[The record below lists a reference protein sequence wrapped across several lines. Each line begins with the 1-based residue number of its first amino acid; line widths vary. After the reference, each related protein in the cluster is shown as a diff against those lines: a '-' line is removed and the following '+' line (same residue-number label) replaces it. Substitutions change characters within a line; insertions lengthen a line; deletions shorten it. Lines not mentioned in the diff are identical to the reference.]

1 MFDLDSSPYKYNIR
15 PKTES
20 LSYKNLR
27 LYILQQ
33 RVFSIVSKIVL
44 FVLVFGLSF
53 VILYPFLKLLPL
65 VFNNLEDV
73 GTPDVIWIPRRF
85 SVQSFRVAAHLLFN
99 ADNLVMVKSL
109 LYALSIAAIQTA
121 VSAMAGYSLARVDFK
136 GRQLV
141 FALVILTFVIPPQ
154 ATLISQYLRFKD
166 FDVFGIMKLIYGR
179 SVDLINKPISLYL
192 LAAFGFGLKQSLFV
206 FIFRQFFYGMPT
218 ELEEAALIDGCGFYG
233 TFFRVML
240 PNAVP
245 AIMTVLIFAFVWN
258 YGDNY
263 YVNYFHPDGPYLSIM
278 LDRTFQETQFDFVKS
293 LSWNR
298 FDILTFNTFTFDAIK
313 QAALIIYL
321 IPLLILYF
329 VVQRRFVE
337 TFERS
342 GIVG

>member
-1 MFDLDSSPYKYNIR
+1 MSDLNSNPNRYYLR
-15 PKTES
+15 PKQES
-20 LSYKNLR
+20 LSYRNVR
-27 LYILQQ
+27 LYTVQ
-33 RVFSIVSKIVL
+33 RKIVNLISSAVL
-44 FVLVFGLSF
+44 FIMIFGLSF

-73 GTPDVIWIPRRF
+73 GTPDIIWIPRRF
-85 SVQSFRVAAHLLFN
+85 SAKAFQIAGYLLFN
-99 ADNLVMVKSL
+99 SDNLVMMKSL
-109 LYALSIAAIQTA
+109 LYAFTIAIIQTA
-121 VSAMAGYSLARVDFK
+121 MSAMAGYSLARVDFK

-141 FALVILTFVIPPQ
+141 FMLVILTFVIPPQ

-166 FDVFGIMKLIYGR
+166 FDIFGILKLITGK
-179 SVDLINKPISLYL
+179 SVDLINKPVSLYL
-192 LAAFGFGLKQSLFV
+192 LATFGFGLKQSLFV
-206 FIFRQFFYGMPT
+206 FIFRQFFCGIPN

-240 PNAVP
+240 PNAIP
-245 AIMTVLIFAFVWN
+245 AIMTVLVFAFVWN

-263 YVNYFHPDGPYLSIM
+263 YVNYFNPDGPYLSIM
-278 LDRTFQETQFDFVKS
+278 LDRTFQEVQFDFVKNLAWS
-293 LSWNR
+293 R
-298 FDILTFNTFTFDAIK
+298 FDILSFNTFTFDAIK

-329 VVQRRFVE
+329 IVQRRFVE

>member
-1 MFDLDSSPYKYNIR
+1 MLDFDKSPNKYNIR

-20 LSYKNLR
+20 LSYRNLR
-27 LYILQQ
+27 LYILQR
-33 RVFSIVSKIVL
+33 RVGSLINGVAL
-44 FVLVFGLSF
+44 FVMIFGLSF
-53 VILYPFLKLLPL
+53 VIVYPFLKLLPL
-65 VFNNLEDV
+65 VFNNLADV
-73 GTPDVIWIPRRF
+73 GTPDIVWIPRRF
-85 SVQSFRVAAHLLFN
+85 SVKSFRVALYLLFN
-99 ADNLVMVKSL
+99 RDNIVMLKSL
-109 LYALSIAAIQTA
+109 LYAFSIAVIQTA
-121 VSAMAGYSLARVDFK
+121 MSAMAGYSLARVDFA

-141 FALVILTFVIPPQ
+141 FGLVILTFVIPPQ

-166 FDVFGIMKLIYGR
+166 FDVFGILKLLNGR

-192 LAAFGFGLKQSLFV
+192 LAIFGFGLKQSLFV
-206 FIFRQFFYGMPT
+206 FIFRQFFYGIPG

-245 AIMTVLIFAFVWN
+245 AIMTVLIFSFVWN

-278 LDRTFQETQFDFVKS
+278 LDRTFQETQFDFVKN

-298 FDILTFNTFTFDAIK
+298 FDIQTFNTFTFDAIK

-329 VVQRRFVE
+329 IVQRRFVE